1 VSERSLSFTLEVG
14 SELGGRY
21 VIEAPISAGAMGA
34 VHRAL
39 DQRTGEQVAVKR
51 LIDLSQIARF
61 EIEARLLSQLEH
73 PRVVKVIDHF
83 REAEGYF
90 LVMEL
95 VRGEDLDAT
104 MKTHGKPGLPVRD
117 VLEHTHHACEAL
129 HYVHAQGIVHRDI
142 KPQNLILC
150 DRGVVLVD
158 FGVARELLDE
168 TEAGGTIGVG
178 TPRFMAPEIFAGG
191 AVSERSDVFSLAT
204 TSTTLIAGKLPSYG
218 DRTSLREQVPD
229 LTPDVEEALKRGM
242 EFMPERRI
250 ATIAAFAS
258 ALGRP
263 VGEEK
268 GSSLARSVESDEGA
282 PPSLMEAV
290 VRTAAGVFDAAAA
303 SISLVAERTGELVY
317 RSAWGA
323 GAHEIVGVRL
333 APGQGIAGSV
343 VTSSEPT
350 FVADCRND
358 ERFAAAVA
366 AGTGYVPIT
375 MLVVPLQR
383 GGQTIGALS
392 LLDRRDG
399 NPYGAGDVSR
409 AVLFAE
415 LAVAALE
422 HGADTLAGADRLRTE

>member
-1 VSERSLSFTLEVG
+1 VSERSLSSTLEVG
-14 SELGGRY
+14 SELAGRY
-21 VIEAPISAGAMGA
+21 IVEAPISAGAMGA

-39 DQRTGEQVAVKR
+39 DQRSGDQVAVKR

-95 VRGEDLDAT
+95 VRGEDLDAV
-104 MKTHGKPGLPVRD
+104 MKGRGQPGLPVRD

-150 DRGVVLVD
+150 ERGVVLVD

-218 DRTSLREQVPD
+218 DKTSLREQFPD
-229 LTPDVEEALKRGM
+229 VTPDVG
-242 EFMPERRI
+242 RRCG
-250 ATIAAFAS
+250 AAWSSCRSAAS
-258 ALGRP
+258 RRSPRSPMRWADR
-263 VGEEK
+263 
-268 GSSLARSVESDEGA
+268 SARRRVPRLRAAS
-282 PPSLMEAV
+282 
-290 VRTAAGVFDAAAA
+290 RTA
-303 SISLVAERTGELVY
+303 
-317 RSAWGA
+317 
-323 GAHEIVGVRL
+323 
-333 APGQGIAGSV
+333 
-343 VTSSEPT
+343 
-350 FVADCRND
+350 
-358 ERFAAAVA
+358 
-366 AGTGYVPIT
+366 
-375 MLVVPLQR
+375 
-383 GGQTIGALS
+383 
-392 LLDRRDG
+392 
-399 NPYGAGDVSR
+399 R
-409 AVLFAE
+409 AR
-415 LAVAALE
+415 
-422 HGADTLAGADRLRTE
+422 HRH

>member
-1 VSERSLSFTLEVG
+1 
-14 SELGGRY
+14 
-21 VIEAPISAGAMGA
+21 M
-34 VHRAL
+34 
-39 DQRTGEQVAVKR
+39 
-51 LIDLSQIARF
+51 
-61 EIEARLLSQLEH
+61 LEH
-73 PRVVKVIDHF
+73 AHN
-83 REAEGYF
+83 
-90 LVMEL
+90 
-95 VRGEDLDAT
+95 
-104 MKTHGKPGLPVRD
+104 
-117 VLEHTHHACEAL
+117 ACEAL

-150 DRGVVLVD
+150 DRGVILVD
-158 FGVARELLDE
+158 FGVARELLEE

-204 TSTTLIAGKLPSYG
+204 TTTTLIAGKLPSYG
-218 DRTSLREQVPD
+218 DKTPLSEKF
-229 LTPDVEEALKRGM
+229 PDVPPEVDEALKRGM

-250 ATIAAFAS
+250 ATVAAFAN

-263 VGEEK
+263 IGEEE
-268 GSSLARSVESDEGA
+268 GSSLARSVESEEGA
-282 PPSLMEAV
+282 PPTLLEAV

-303 SISLVAERTGELVY
+303 SISLVEETTGELVY

-343 VTSSEPT
+343 VASAEPT

-375 MLVVPLQR
+375 MLVVPLR
-383 GGQTIGALS
+383 RSGQTIGALS

-399 NPYGAGDVSR
+399 TPYGASDVSR
-409 AVLFAE
+409 AMLFAE

-422 HGADTLAGADRLRTE
+422 HGADVLAKADRLADD